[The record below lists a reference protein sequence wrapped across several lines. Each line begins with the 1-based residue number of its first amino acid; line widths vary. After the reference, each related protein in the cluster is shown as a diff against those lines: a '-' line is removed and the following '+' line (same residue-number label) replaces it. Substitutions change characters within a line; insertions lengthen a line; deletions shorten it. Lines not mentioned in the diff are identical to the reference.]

1 MNKQYFKAGLAILTI
16 VGMSAK
22 MEAQKKNDFNN
33 PGLTHYLNDEH
44 TRYVSFSGY
53 AELWARYTQLN
64 PGSLINDQSKSDV
77 SDLSLRRV
85 RVKMTY
91 KPTEKLMFVL
101 QAGTTNVNMNATFW
115 MLTQNMLLTIKLR
128 SEQDVPP
135 GEDYPDLPLVL

>member
-1 MNKQYFKAGLAILTI
+1 MNKKSIKAGLAILTI
-16 VGMSAK
+16 MGMSAK

-64 PGSLINDQSKSDV
+64 PGSLINDQAKSDV

-101 QAGTTNVNMNATFW
+101 QAGTTNVNMNAKAS
-115 MLTQNMLLTIKLR
+115 NYKVG
-128 SEQDVPP
+128 S
-135 GEDYPDLPLVL
+135 